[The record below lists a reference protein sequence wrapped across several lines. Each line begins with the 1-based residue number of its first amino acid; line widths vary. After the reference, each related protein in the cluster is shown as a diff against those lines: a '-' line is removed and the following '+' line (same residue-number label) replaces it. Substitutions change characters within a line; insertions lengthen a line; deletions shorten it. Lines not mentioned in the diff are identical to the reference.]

1 MRMDASRFTI
11 LLTEDDDGHA
21 ALTLRNIERAGFSGE
36 VLRLRNGQEL
46 LDSLDKEVD
55 RALTGRRLV
64 VLLDI
69 RMPKVDGFEALSR
82 MKSNP
87 RTQPIPVYMFTTTDN
102 PAEISR
108 AFRLGCNAWVTKPV
122 AYEAFATTVGR
133 LCEFLQTAQVP
144 EWTPES

>member
-1 MRMDASRFTI
+1 MMAGTPFTI

-21 ALTLRNIERAGFSGE
+21 ALTRRNIERAGFGGE
-36 VLRLRNGQEL
+36 VVRLRDGQEL
-46 LDSLDKEVD
+46 LDSLCQERDGS
-55 RALTGRRLV
+55 LTGRRLV

-82 MKSNP
+82 IKSNP
-87 RTQPIPVYMFTTTDN
+87 RTQLIPVYMFTTTDN

-122 AYEAFATTVGR
+122 AYEAFASTVGR
-133 LCEFLQTAQVP
+133 LCEFLKAAQVP
-144 EWTPES
+144 EWIPES

>member
-1 MRMDASRFTI
+1 MMAGKFTI
-11 LLTEDDDGHA
+11 LLAEDDDGHA
-21 ALTLRNIERAGFSGE
+21 ALTRRNLERAGFGGE
-36 VLRLRNGQEL
+36 VFRMRDGQEL
-46 LDSLDKEVD
+46 LDSLEEE
-55 RALTGRRLV
+55 RNRGLAGRRLV

-82 MKSNP
+82 IKSNP

-102 PAEISR
+102 PSEISR

-133 LCEFLQTAQVP
+133 LCEFLSAAQVP

>member
-1 MRMDASRFTI
+1 MMTGARFTI

-21 ALTLRNIERAGFSGE
+21 ALTRRNIERAGFRGE
-36 VLRLRNGQEL
+36 VVRMRDGQEL
-46 LDSLDKEVD
+46 LDSLDKERD
-55 RALTGRRLV
+55 HTLAGRRLV

-69 RMPKVDGFEALSR
+69 RMPRVDGFEALSR
-82 MKSNP
+82 IKSNP

-108 AFRLGCNAWVTKPV
+108 AFHLGCNAWVTKPV
-122 AYEAFATTVGR
+122 AYEAFAATVGR

-144 EWTPES
+144 AWTPES